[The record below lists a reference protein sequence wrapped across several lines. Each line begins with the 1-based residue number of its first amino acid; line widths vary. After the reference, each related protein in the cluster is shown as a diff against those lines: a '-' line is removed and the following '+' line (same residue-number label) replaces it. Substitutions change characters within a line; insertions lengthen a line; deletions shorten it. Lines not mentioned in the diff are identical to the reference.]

1 MRVYLS
7 GPQGSWRP
15 EMEGHHLLVSYAEPR
30 QIKLL
35 DAGWDVPGWLVDS
48 GAFTAWTKGRPI
60 DLDAYI
66 AFLVGLEA
74 RAATGALVLDGY
86 LALDVIPGEP
96 GRLPAEDEARW
107 ATGQSLANLA
117 KMRAAGLNPIP
128 IFHEGEPLD
137 LLAAYVTEGHDV
149 IALGATASRGKPE
162 LVDWLQPIF
171 DRYPGQRFH
180 GLAMT
185 QRRVIEGFPFDSVDS
200 TTWLNFC
207 RFGLKANKHLLE
219 GHDSAFYRR
228 LGIQAIE
235 NIPRCRETRKT
246 PNLYALDDPAPQLNL
261 FAEDVGA

>member
-15 EMEGHHLLVSYAEPR
+15 EMEGHHLLVSFAEAR

-35 DAGWDVPGWLVDS
+35 AAGWDVPGWLVDS

-66 AFLVGLEA
+66 AFLVDLEA
-74 RAATGALVLDGY
+74 QAAAGALVLDGY

-96 GRLPAEDEARW
+96 GRLPTEDEARW
-107 ATGQSLANLA
+107 ATGKSLENLA
-117 KMRAAGLNPIP
+117 KMRAAGLSPIP
-128 IFHEGEPLD
+128 IFHEGEPMD
-137 LLAAYVTEGHDV
+137 LLDAYVAEGHNV

-235 NIPRCRETRKT
+235 NIPRCREIQKT
-246 PNLYALDDPAPQLNL
+246 ANIYALDDAAQQLNL
-261 FAEDVGA
+261 FADDVGA

>member
-1 MRVYLS
+1 MNVYLS
-7 GPQGSWRP
+7 GPQRSWRADL
-15 EMEGHHLLVSYAEPR
+15 EGHHLLVSYAEPR
-30 QIKLL
+30 QCALL
-35 DAGWDVPGWLVDS
+35 TEGWDVPGWLVDS

-66 AFLVGLEA
+66 GFLVDLEA
-74 RAATGALVLDGY
+74 KAAAGVLRLDGY

-96 GRLPAEDEARW
+96 GRLPTEDEARW
-107 ATGQSLANLA
+107 ATGKSLENLA

-128 IFHEGEPLD
+128 IYHEGEPMD
-137 LLAAYVTEGHDV
+137 LLDAYVAEGHAV
-149 IALGATASRGKPE
+149 IAIGATASRGKPE
-162 LVDWLQPIF
+162 LVDWLRPIF
-171 DRYPGQRFH
+171 ERHPGQRFH

-235 NIPRCRETRKT
+235 NIPRCREAKKT
-246 PNLYALDDPAPQLNL
+246 PNVYALEGAERQLSM
-261 FAEDVGA
+261 FDEEIGA